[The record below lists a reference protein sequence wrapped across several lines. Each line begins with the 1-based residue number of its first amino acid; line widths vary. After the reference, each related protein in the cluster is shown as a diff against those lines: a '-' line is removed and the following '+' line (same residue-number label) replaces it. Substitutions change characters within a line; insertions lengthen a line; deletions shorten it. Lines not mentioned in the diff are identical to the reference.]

1 MPTANRRH
9 FLVDPSH
16 APLLASIALFCARER
31 LIILLKRVRTLLIL
45 VPLVLNMWFLSAE
58 IGFIDKARIVRES
71 TRSRYMVSFY

>member
-16 APLLASIALFCARER
+16 APLLASISLFCARER
-31 LIILLKRVRTLLIL
+31 LIILLKGVGTIYII
-45 VPLVLNMWFLSAE
+45 VPLVLNIWFLSAE
-58 IGFIDKARIVRES
+58 IRFIDKARIVGES